1 MIKRNP
7 ENYTIQQACKRIVFK
22 QAIQTKDGEGGFV
35 TTWVNF
41 LPRWAAILPIK
52 AQQVFNFKS
61 VNVEATHYIKTR
73 GYLTLPTG
81 TKWAGSSWVIEWS
94 GLEGETV
101 KIEYKIGSGSFS
113 SIISSTANDG
123 SYAWTVQTNAI
134 GENVVIRVTDIT
146 APAEYFELAPA
157 LVVASTV
164 INREANEKDRI
175 FYGSREFEILTIEDI
190 QEKNFSKFITCK
202 ELR

>member
-1 MIKRNP
+1 MERQTKKSLAT
-7 ENYTIQQACKRIVFK
+7 EACKRIVFK

-35 TTWVNF
+35 TTWVSF
-41 LPRWAAILPIK
+41 FPRWAAILPIK

-73 GYLTLPTG
+73 GYLTLPTEA
-81 TKWAGSSWVIEWS
+81 KWAGSSWVVEWS
-94 GLEGETV
+94 GLTGTNV
-101 KIEYKIGSGSFS
+101 KIEYKVGAGSFS
-113 SIISSTANDG
+113 SIVSSTANDS
-123 SYAWTVQTNAI
+123 SYTWTVPTNAI

-146 APAEYFELAPA
+146 TPAEYFELAPA